1 MPCSV
6 ARNRS
11 ICCATL
17 KAFSRSLGCS
27 LSVTDRRGW
36 GEREKKNW
44 VSDTMRLVLSSS
56 PQTFIK
62 TYACDTTKMINT
74 WKKIHTQT
82 SQSASSSPNSLSYIF
97 CHMERWR
104 QMELIHWWQV
114 SSAGEINGGPDDE
127 FKAAWPLDNDI
138 MHVSLSNWVLL
149 LTIRRNARFIKTGVP
164 IRVKLFRILLCW
176 LYTKHFLSW
185 SCCCETRIKF
195 CWFYLF
201 FGPHFHFV
209 QPVTPE

>member
-1 MPCSV
+1 MTIQIAPQGDAISESTLLYHNSKCHFGGSKSLSGWNYGKALMPCSV

-104 QMELIHWWQV
+104 QME
-114 SSAGEINGGPDDE
+114 ADG
-127 FKAAWPLDNDI
+127 AY
-138 MHVSLSNWVLL
+138 SLMTGQQCWGNQWRP
-149 LTIRRNARFIKTGVP
+149 RR
-164 IRVKLFRILLCW
+164 RV
-176 LYTKHFLSW
+176 
-185 SCCCETRIKF
+185 
-195 CWFYLF
+195 
-201 FGPHFHFV
+201 
-209 QPVTPE
+209 